1 MGPRAARIGAWA
13 SSQRNGM
20 LHVGRRPRIGSACSI
35 KVALPLGETDCTVSK
50 ALKSL
55 YPEGKPTVL
64 WPLGKAGITVG
75 LRGSGRYRRKTA
87 TLFNAWFM

>member
-1 MGPRAARIGAWA
+1 MLLPEITRCCSYK
-13 SSQRNGM
+13 SS
-20 LHVGRRPRIGSACSI
+20 SSTCSI

-50 ALKSL
+50 VLKSL

-64 WPLGKAGITVG
+64 WPLGKAGITMG

-87 TLFNAWFM
+87 TLFNAWFV